1 MPGENMSSRTYGIL
15 LVSIAT
21 VMWSSAGL
29 FVRMLD
35 LDVWTV
41 LGWRSFFGGS
51 TLVLIALYSNRRRN
65 PTAKKAAMP
74 LYLLS
79 GLIAAISMFGYIGA
93 LKLTT
98 VANVLAIYATLPF
111 VSAGIAYLW
120 MRERVERRVLIASAI
135 AFVGVLIVAGFAAR
149 LQDLAGSGLALV
161 MTVTFSVLLV
171 MSRRYSAL
179 KLAPVNA
186 IGSGLCVLLCLPL
199 MSHTIPSASELA
211 ILALFGSTTSGL
223 AYLLFMTG
231 GRHIPAGEAGLI
243 GLLDIV
249 LGPLWVWMAFGENPG
264 VAALVGGGLILS
276 AVAGYMW
283 SGLRAAQARN
293 AARIKAGRPA

>member
-1 MPGENMSSRTYGIL
+1 MSSRTYGIL

-21 VMWSSAGL
+21 VLWSSAGL

-41 LGWRSFFGGS
+41 LGWRSFFGGT
-51 TLVLIALYSNRRRN
+51 TLVLITVYSNSRKS
-65 PTAKKAAMP
+65 PVAIKAGLP
-74 LYLLS
+74 LYILS
-79 GLIAAISMFGYIGA
+79 GLVAAVSMFGYIGA

-135 AFVGVLIVAGFAAR
+135 AFVGVLIVAGFAPR
-149 LQDLAGSGLALV
+149 LQDLAGSALALV
-161 MTVTFSVLLV
+161 MTVTFSALLI
-171 MSRRYSAL
+171 MSRRFPSL

-199 MSHTIPSASELA
+199 MSHTIPSASQLA
-211 ILALFGSTTSGL
+211 VLALFGSTTSGL

-249 LGPLWVWMAFGENPG
+249 LGPLWVWIAFGENPG
-264 VAALVGGGLILS
+264 IAALIGGGLILS
-276 AVAGYMW
+276 AVAWYMW
-283 SGLRAAQARN
+283 SGLRAARVRN
-293 AARIKAGRPA
+293 AARVKAGRPA